1 MELMKRSCSV
11 CKSKNFI
18 EAYKQPIGSIVGVGD
33 IGYIQHIVICKEC
46 GFCFA
51 SPILPPE
58 IISGFYAT
66 LSNYENPQHGGYNP
80 PEEKNKFHRAFEL
93 ISKRFPPEF
102 KGRVLDIGCS
112 VAYGLSLFK
121 EKGWAALG
129 LDPSSQCAELSNK
142 FYGVRVITSAF
153 SMDILKSERP
163 FDLIILSHV
172 LEHLVSP
179 QEMIADIL
187 ELLSE
192 NGLLYIE
199 VPNLLRPFVPM
210 GYFSFEHLNYFTPVS
225 LASIMGANGFSVDF
239 LATFDNSAEVA
250 PFYPVIASTWKKA
263 TRSPDPLM
271 NDYDAAF
278 STVKNYV
285 ETSSHAVE
293 RLQAKICLLYTSPSP
308 RD

>member
-1 MELMKRSCSV
+1 
-11 CKSKNFI
+11 
-18 EAYKQPIGSIVGVGD
+18 
-33 IGYIQHIVICKEC
+33 
-46 GFCFA
+46 
-51 SPILPPE
+51 
-58 IISGFYAT
+58 
-66 LSNYENPQHGGYNP
+66 
-80 PEEKNKFHRAFEL
+80 
-93 ISKRFPPEF
+93 
-102 KGRVLDIGCS
+102 
-112 VAYGLSLFK
+112 
-121 EKGWAALG
+121 
-129 LDPSSQCAELSNK
+129 
-142 FYGVRVITSAF
+142 
-153 SMDILKSERP
+153 MDILKSERP

-293 RLQAKICLLYTSPSP
+293 RLQAKIDLILSKIKPGRLAVWGAGIHTSQLLSLTTLAKADLAFIFDNDPKKHGKFINGIEVVPFMGSPEQIKSHIDAIVISSKASENEIYDQISVVSQ
-308 RD
+308 R